1 MFDVSGADLIKIA
14 NESIQGDSNK
24 IKSKF
29 AIIIATA
36 KRVRQLI
43 YEQDERLYDENP
55 LTVAKNEFK
64 NKSVSIV
71 GSDE

>member
-1 MFDVSGADLIKIA
+1 MFDISGADLIKIA
-14 NESIQGDSNK
+14 NESIQGDDNK

-36 KRVRQLI
+36 KRARQLI
-43 YEQDERLYDENP
+43 DEQDERLLEENP
-55 LTVAKNEFK
+55 LTVAISEFK

>member
-1 MFDVSGADLIKIA
+1 MFDISGADLIKIA
-14 NESIQGDSNK
+14 NESIQGDDNK

-36 KRVRQLI
+36 KRARQLI
-43 YEQDERLYDENP
+43 DEQDERLIEENP
-55 LTVAKNEFK
+55 LTVAISEFK